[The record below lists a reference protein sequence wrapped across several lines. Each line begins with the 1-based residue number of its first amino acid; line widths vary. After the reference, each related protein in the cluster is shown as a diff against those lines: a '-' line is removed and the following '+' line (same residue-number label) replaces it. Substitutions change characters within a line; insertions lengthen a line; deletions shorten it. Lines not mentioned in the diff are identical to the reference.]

1 MIDAV
6 IYGSAFLIATS
17 LLLLG
22 RIWLRGYYFA
32 LLEIKEKIDNGHDDL
47 EELLLNKEKLF
58 NFLYGSYLCSSV
70 AYVLCIAGAIYKMV
84 APNL

>member
-22 RIWLRGYYFA
+22 RVWLRGYYFA
-32 LLEIKEKIDNGHDDL
+32 LLDIKEKVDNGHDDL
-47 EELLLNKEKLF
+47 EELLLNKERLF
-58 NFLYGSYLCSSV
+58 NFLYGSYLCATI
-70 AYVLCIAGAIYKMV
+70 AYVLCIAAAIYNTV

>member
-22 RIWLRGYYFA
+22 RVWLRGYYFA
-32 LLEIKEKIDNGHDDL
+32 LLDIKEKIDNGHDNL
-47 EELLLNKEKLF
+47 EELLLNKERLF
-58 NFLYGSYLCSSV
+58 NFLYGSYLF
-70 AYVLCIAGAIYKMV
+70 ATITYVLCIVAVIYNMV

>member
-22 RIWLRGYYFA
+22 RVWLRGYYFA
-32 LLEIKEKIDNGHDDL
+32 LLDIEEKVNNGHEDL
-47 EELLLNKEKLF
+47 EELLLNKERLF
-58 NFLYGSYLCSSV
+58 NFLYGSYLCATI
-70 AYVLCIAGAIYKMV
+70 AYVLCIAAAIYSTV